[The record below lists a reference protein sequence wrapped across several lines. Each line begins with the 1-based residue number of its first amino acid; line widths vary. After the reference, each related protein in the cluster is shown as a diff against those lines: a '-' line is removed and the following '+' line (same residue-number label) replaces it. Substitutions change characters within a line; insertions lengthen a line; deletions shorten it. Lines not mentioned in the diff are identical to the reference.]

1 MIKKSQ
7 RDDSYIV
14 YNPHNFNLHTHTR
27 HKRIAWVIKNNVEH
41 RRIPRSN
48 DLRLLYSHIRVTSNK
63 QYIKEI
69 TKKIEELE
77 ELTMK
82 HTVFS
87 NEQNC
92 VLL

>member
-41 RRIPRSN
+41 HRIPRSN